1 MKDKTL
7 FLLAALALWTAVCYS
22 FLFLLGRLRV
32 DPVVFAANPSRPE
45 LVAHGMPQLSLIGA
59 LAWIGVLALYAAGSI
74 LLVARMSGSFRGR
87 RPLLG
92 FLVLFLLSAS
102 YVALVHPTLL
112 LTVLS
117 PQTRSAYSR
126 FVEAHVPFLDQIYF
140 HWGLVHLKLFVLL
153 GQILIT
159 TVIVIA
165 FAYGSSRSTG
175 NTHHADS

>member
-1 MKDKTL
+1 MRREMKGKAIL
-7 FLLAALALWTAVCYS
+7 LLAALALWTAACYS
-22 FLFLLGRLRV
+22 LLFLLGRLGV
-32 DPVVFAANPSRPE
+32 DPVVFAADPSRPE
-45 LVAHGMPQLSLIGA
+45 LVAHGMPQLSLAGA
-59 LAWIGVLALYAAGSI
+59 LSWTGVLALYAAGSI
-74 LLVARMSGSFRGR
+74 LLVARTFGPFRGR

-117 PQTRSAYSR
+117 PQTRSAYAR
-126 FVEAHVPFLDQIYF
+126 FVEAHVPFLNQIYF

-159 TVIVIA
+159 AVIVIA
-165 FAYGSSRSTG
+165 FALGSLRSG
-175 NTHHADS
+175 HRV